1 MIKLIFILFLLLIS
15 ANISFSQPDISIL
28 QTNNVEYTLP
38 ILDINNNARLGG
50 FGEVGVVS
58 SLFYKNTGLYQNPA
72 LISRNAKYAGINF
85 SYEPWLKEI
94 TDDLNISSV
103 SGFYAIDSSNALG
116 LNFSYFDM
124 GHIDLISEV
133 DEFAETINPHELFLK
148 FGYTHSFKKSIS
160 TGIAIKYLRSKIGE
174 NLPDVKTINSFAVDI
189 GFNYDKKY
197 KLNQSSC
204 LNTSLGVAI
213 TDFGPRV
220 SYTSSDK
227 NFIPT
232 RFMAGL
238 FINPDINLSH
248 KFRFNIE
255 LGYQVE
261 KYLVPTLPIYD
272 TEGNIIDGYNPDISS
287 FKALYQSFYDSPG
300 GFEEEVNEI
309 KHKFGS
315 ELRLSYSDI
324 AYFAFRH
331 GRKIE
336 HETKG
341 NRKYQTFGY
350 GVGVYGFMLDYMKLK
365 TENDSPLDGT
375 WILTAGYMINLDT
388 GSFKF

>member
-1 MIKLIFILFLLLIS
+1 MII
-15 ANISFSQPDISIL
+15 ANISFSQPDISIP
-28 QTNNVEYTLP
+28 QTNNVQYTLP
-38 ILDINNNARLGG
+38 ILDINSNARLGG

-58 SLFYKNTGLYQNPA
+58 SLFYKNTGLFQNPA
-72 LISRNAKYAGINF
+72 LISRNAKYAGINL
-85 SYEPWLKEI
+85 SYEPWLREI
-94 TDDLNISSV
+94 TNDLNISSI

-116 LNFSYFDM
+116 INFSYFDLGQM
-124 GHIDLISEV
+124 DLTNEFG
-133 DEFAETINPHELFLK
+133 EFAGTINPYELFLK
-148 FGYTHSFKKSIS
+148 LGYTHSFKKSIS
-160 TGIAIKYLRSKIGE
+160 TGLAIKYLNSKIGE
-174 NLPDVKTINSFAVDI
+174 NLQNVKAINSFAVDL

-197 KLNQSSC
+197 KLNQSSW

>member
-1 MIKLIFILFLLLIS
+1 MIS

-58 SLFYKNTGLYQNPA
+58 SLFYTNTGLYQNPA
-72 LISRNAKYAGINF
+72 LISRNAKYAGINL

-116 LNFSYFDM
+116 INFSYFDM
-124 GHIDLISEV
+124 EHIDLISEV
-133 DEFAETINPHELFLK
+133 DELTGTINPYELFFKL
-148 FGYTHSFKKSIS
+148 GYTHSFKKSIS
-160 TGIAIKYLRSKIGE
+160 TGIAIKYLRSKIGD

-227 NFIPT
+227 SFIPT

-238 FINPDINLSH
+238 FINPDIDLSH

-255 LGYQVE
+255 LGYQAE
-261 KYLVPTLPIYD
+261 KYLVPTFPIYD

-331 GRKIE
+331 GRQIE

-341 NRKYQTFGY
+341 NRNYQTFGY
-350 GVGVYGFMLDYMKLK
+350 GIGLYGFMLDYMRLK

-375 WILTAGYMINLDT
+375 WILTVGYRINLDKT
-388 GSFKF
+388 FLKF

>member
-1 MIKLIFILFLLLIS
+1 MKKIIILLLILLIS
-15 ANISFSQPDISIL
+15 ANISFSQPDISIS

-38 ILDINNNARLGG
+38 ILDINTNARLGG

-58 SLFYKNTGLYQNPA
+58 SFFYKNTGLYQNPA
-72 LISRNAKYAGINF
+72 LISRNAKYAGINL
-85 SYEPWLKEI
+85 SYEPWLREI
-94 TDDLNISSV
+94 TDDLNISSI

-116 LNFSYFDM
+116 INFSYLDM
-124 GHIDLISEV
+124 EQMTLIDEFG
-133 DEFAETINPHELFLK
+133 EFAETIDPFEMFFKL
-148 FGYTHSFKKSIS
+148 GYTHTFNKSIS

-197 KLNQSSC
+197 KLNQSSW
-204 LNTSLGVAI
+204 LNTSLGIAI

-220 SYTSSDK
+220 SYTSFDK
-227 NFIPT
+227 SFIPT

-238 FINPDINLSH
+238 FINPDIDLSH
-248 KFRFNIE
+248 KFRLNIE
-255 LGYQVE
+255 LGYQAE
-261 KYLVPTLPIYD
+261 KYLVPTPPIYD
-272 TEGNIIDGYNPDISS
+272 TEGNIIDGYDPDISS
-287 FKALYQSFYDSPG
+287 FKALYQSFYDAPG

-315 ELRLSYSDI
+315 ELRLSYSNI

-331 GRKIE
+331 GRQIE

-350 GVGVYGFMLDYMKLK
+350 GIGVFGFMLDYMKLK
-365 TENDSPLDGT
+365 TENESSLDGT
-375 WILTAGYMINLDT
+375 WILTAGYRINLN
-388 GSFKF
+388 

>member
-1 MIKLIFILFLLLIS
+1 MKRIIIFLSIILIS
-15 ANISFSQPDISIL
+15 SNISFSQPDISIP
-28 QTNNVEYTLP
+28 QTNNVQYALP
-38 ILDINNNARLGG
+38 ILDINNNARIGG

-58 SLFYKNTGLYQNPA
+58 SLFYKDGGLFQNPA
-72 LISRNAKYAGINF
+72 LISRNAKYAGINL
-85 SYEPWLKEI
+85 SYEPWLREI
-94 TDDLNISSV
+94 TEDLNISSI

-116 LNFSYFDM
+116 INFSYFDM
-124 GHIDLISEV
+124 GQIDLTNEV
-133 DEFAETINPHELFLK
+133 GEFAGTINPHELFLK
-148 FGYTHSFKKSIS
+148 LGYNHSFNKSIS
-160 TGIAIKYLRSKIGE
+160 TGFAIKYLQSKIGE
-174 NLPDVKTINSFAVDI
+174 NLPDVKTINSFAIDI
-189 GFNYDKKY
+189 GFNYDRKY
-197 KLNQSSC
+197 KLNQLSC

-220 SYTSSDK
+220 SYTGSDK
-227 NFIPT
+227 HFIPT
-232 RFMAGL
+232 KFMAGL
-238 FINPDINLSH
+238 FINPDIDLSH

-255 LGYQVE
+255 LGYQAE
-261 KYLVPTLPIYD
+261 KYIVPTPPVYD
-272 TEGNIIDGYNPDISS
+272 IDGNIIDGYDSDISS
-287 FKALYQSFYDSPG
+287 FKALYQSFYDAPG

-331 GRKIE
+331 GRQIE

-350 GVGVYGFMLDYMKLK
+350 GVGLYGFMLDYMKLK

-375 WILTAGYMINLDT
+375 WILTVGYRINLDKT
-388 GSFKF
+388 FLKF